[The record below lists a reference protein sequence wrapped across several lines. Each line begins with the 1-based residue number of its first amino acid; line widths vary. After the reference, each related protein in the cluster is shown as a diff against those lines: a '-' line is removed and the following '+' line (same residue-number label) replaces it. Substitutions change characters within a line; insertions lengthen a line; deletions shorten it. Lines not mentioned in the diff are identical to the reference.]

1 MEGIQYVTNE
11 KGQKIAVQIDL
22 KDFGELWEDFY
33 DNILFHR
40 RSKEPK
46 SMESVKMRLKRC
58 GEFNSIVNVG

>member
-1 MEGIQYVTNE
+1 MEGIQYVTNG

-40 RSKEPK
+40 RSKEPRE
-46 SMESVKMRLKRC
+46 SLESVKMRP
-58 GEFNSIVNVG
+58 GGAEFNSIANAG